1 MVQLYN
7 PSLVGKQVLIDVK
20 HISSDRLKTIED
32 IKPLMDKVVEVL
44 KLNVVGE
51 CSHQFKKDNNPHGVT
66 MVYLLSESH
75 LSIHTFVDEGK
86 IRIDLFTCDVSLED
100 RVMKEIVCDY
110 FNISFLN
117 IDMSHLTRG

>member
-20 HISSDRLKTIED
+20 NVSSDKLKTIED
-32 IKPLMDKVVEVL
+32 IKPFMDKVVEVL

-51 CSHQFKKDNNPHGVT
+51 CSHQFKKDNSPYGVT

-75 LSIHTFVDEGK
+75 LSIHTFFDEGK
-86 IRIDLFTCDVSLED
+86 VTIDLFTFDVSLED
-100 RVMKEIVCDY
+100 
-110 FNISFLN
+110 
-117 IDMSHLTRG
+117 

>member
-7 PSLVGKQVLIDVK
+7 PSLVGKQVLIDIKNV
-20 HISSDRLKTIED
+20 SSDKLKTIED
-32 IKPLMDKVVEVL
+32 IKPFMDKVVEVL

-51 CSHQFKKDNNPHGVT
+51 CSHQFKKDNSPYGVT

-86 IRIDLFTCDVSLED
+86 ITIDLFTCDVSLED
-100 RVMKEIVCDY
+100 RVMKDIVCDY

>member
-7 PSLVGKQVLIDVK
+7 PSLVGKQVLIDIKNV
-20 HISSDRLKTIED
+20 SSDKLKTIED
-32 IKPLMDKVVEVL
+32 IKPFMDKVVEVL

-51 CSHQFKKDNNPHGVT
+51 CSHQFKKDNNPYGVT

-86 IRIDLFTCDVSLED
+86 ITIDYLH
-100 RVMKEIVCDY
+100 VMY
-110 FNISFLN
+110 
-117 IDMSHLTRG
+117 HLKIE